1 MQSID
6 PQADIKL
13 VAVDMDGT
21 FLDGDGLIPDH
32 AWDVIARLQ
41 ARGIQFV
48 PASGRQYETLRRQ
61 FERLGEISIVAENGT
76 IVMRGEEEL
85 YSNVI
90 SPAAVA
96 SAVDIVRA
104 QKDLDAGIVLCARDT
119 ALIERSDEAF
129 ARAIAPYYKA
139 VEVVD
144 DLHQIDAQIIKMAV
158 NVGTGRVKEMA
169 AAMELPL
176 QIVISG
182 SHWVDAMNHGVHKGL
197 ALGEL
202 QKKLGVTAEQTV
214 VFGDYPNDLEMLGC
228 AYYSFAM
235 ANAHPLVAEAA
246 RFTAPANTEHGV
258 LQVLEAYLSSSAQD
272 ENLLA

>member
-1 MQSID
+1 MHSID

-21 FLDGDGLIPDH
+21 FLDGNGLIPEH
-32 AWDVIARLQ
+32 AWEVIARLK
-41 ARGIQFV
+41 ASGIHFV
-48 PASGRQYETLRRQ
+48 PASGRQYETLRSQ
-61 FERLGEISIVAENGT
+61 FERLGEIPIVAENGT
-76 IVMRGEEEL
+76 IVMRGEKEL

-90 SPAAVA
+90 DAAAVA
-96 SAVDIVRA
+96 AAVDIVRA
-104 QKDLDAGIVLCARDT
+104 QNDLDAGIVLCTKQT
-119 ALIERSDEAF
+119 AFIERSDEAF
-129 ARAIAPYYKA
+129 AQAIAPYYKA

-144 DLHQIDAQIIKMAV
+144 DLHQLDAQIIKMAV

-169 AAMELPL
+169 SALNLPL
-176 QIVISG
+176 QVVISG

-197 ALGEL
+197 ALEEL
-202 QKKLGVTAEQTV
+202 QKKLGITAKQTV
-214 VFGDYPNDLEMLGC
+214 VFGDYPNDLEMLGR

-235 ANAHPLVAEAA
+235 ANAHPVVAEAA

-258 LQVLEAYLSSSAQD
+258 LQVLEAYLSSSAGD